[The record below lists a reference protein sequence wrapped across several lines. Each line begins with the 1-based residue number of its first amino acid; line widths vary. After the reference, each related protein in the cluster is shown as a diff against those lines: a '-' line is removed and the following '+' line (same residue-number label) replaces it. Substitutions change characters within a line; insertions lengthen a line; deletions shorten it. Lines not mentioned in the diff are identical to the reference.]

1 MLMLNYFFSNVK
13 LRACLQLPPIFTFN
27 GAKFVALIV
36 DCKMNEITELPVNKV
51 KKYNVEEVF
60 SCETS
65 TAEQRIN
72 LSKGIKCRHPL
83 HNLHCISNC

>member
-1 MLMLNYFFSNVK
+1 M

-27 GAKFVALIV
+27 GASVFALIV
-36 DCKMNEITELPVNKV
+36 DFKMNEITELPVNKV

-65 TAEQRIN
+65 TADQRTN
-72 LSKGIKCRHPL
+72 LSKGIKCRHPQ
-83 HNLHCISNC
+83 HHLHCMSNC